1 MLPMWKH
8 HNMCHPNQC
17 VEGETSDSV
26 QTCQVSSTSD
36 VTNDVIT
43 AQADSTT
50 PEDVPSTSTASSS
63 CEPSTS
69 GVSSSKQSTVL
80 MQKETSVKKKTADDL
95 WRHTGPIDITT
106 TTLASSVANEAT
118 PTDEDIVLVKCR
130 GNLLNH
136 INYLENCVASRLDTL
151 ESYIEVVET
160 SLDQCLKGRSPRG
173 VTTELP
179 NLSGLQNELGTLK
192 ADITAV
198 SDLLDQTTAVY

>member
-1 MLPMWKH
+1 L
-8 HNMCHPNQC
+8 
-17 VEGETSDSV
+17 
-26 QTCQVSSTSD
+26 
-36 VTNDVIT
+36 
-43 AQADSTT
+43 
-50 PEDVPSTSTASSS
+50 
-63 CEPSTS
+63 
-69 GVSSSKQSTVL
+69 
-80 MQKETSVKKKTADDL
+80 KKKTDDL
-95 WRHTGPIDITT
+95 WRHTGPVDVTT
-106 TTLASSVANEAT
+106 TTQPVANEAT
-118 PTDEDIVLVKCR
+118 PSDDDIVLVKCR

-173 VTTELP
+173 TPTELP